1 MNRWNIPEW
10 LEAEVRRRDRHCIY
24 CGIEMELH
32 VPQGKPRGTAV
43 TWEHIVNDASLISR
57 ENIALCCSA
66 CNSSKGQKRLAD
78 WLRTKY
84 CKDRGITE
92 QTVAAVAKAA
102 LAAG

>member
-10 LEAEVRRRDRHCIY
+10 LEAEVRRRDKNCIY

-32 VPQGKPRGTAV
+32 VPQGKPRGTAA

-84 CKDRGITE
+84 CTDRGITE

-102 LAAG
+102 LAVG

>member
-10 LEAEVRRRDRHCIY
+10 LEAEVRRRDKNCIY

-43 TWEHIVNDASLISR
+43 TWEHIVNDASLISP

-66 CNSSKGQKRLAD
+66 CNSSKGQKRLTD

-102 LAAG
+102 LAGG